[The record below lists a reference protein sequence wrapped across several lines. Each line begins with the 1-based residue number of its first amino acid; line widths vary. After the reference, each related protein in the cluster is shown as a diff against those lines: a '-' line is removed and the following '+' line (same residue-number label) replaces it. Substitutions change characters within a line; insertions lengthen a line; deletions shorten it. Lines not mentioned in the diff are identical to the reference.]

1 MRRMLL
7 VVAALALVGTACGT
21 DIEPGNQYDA
31 DGTSSPAET
40 GSPAPETKEAKL
52 VREQPANCKVE
63 ATKDLAKKPEITI
76 PDCAPSTDLIAVDLV
91 VGKGAELKGGENATI
106 HYVGKSWSNK
116 EQFDASWDR
125 NEPFTTTIPGSL
137 IDGWNEG
144 IPGMKAG
151 GRRLLIIPAAKGY
164 GPSGQGP
171 IGPNETL
178 VFVVDLKDVK
188 PA

>member
-1 MRRMLL
+1 MLL
-7 VVAALALVGTACGT
+7 VVVALALVGTACGSN
-21 DIEPGNQYDA
+21 IEQGTPDA
-31 DGTSSPAET
+31 GEGGVNTPTESA
-40 GSPAPETKEAKL
+40 SPAPEAKL
-52 VREQPANCKVE
+52 VREQPADCKVE
-63 ATKDLAKKPEITI
+63 ASEDLTKKPEITI
-76 PDCAPSTDLIAVDLV
+76 PDCTPSTDLIAVDLV
-91 VGKGAELKGGENATI
+91 VGSGAELKGGENATI
-106 HYVGKSWSNK
+106 HYVGVSWSNK

-151 GRRLLIIPAAKGY
+151 GRRLLIIPPSKGY
-164 GPSGQGP
+164 GPGGQGP